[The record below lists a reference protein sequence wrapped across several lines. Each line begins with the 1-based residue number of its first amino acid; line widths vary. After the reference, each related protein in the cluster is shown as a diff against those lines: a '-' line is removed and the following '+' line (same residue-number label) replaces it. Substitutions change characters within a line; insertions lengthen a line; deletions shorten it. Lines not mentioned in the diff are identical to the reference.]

1 MNQWRSPPEWAG
13 PSGYISGHFAIESS
27 DLFSYSDDCK
37 IFTLRDSKPSPLN
50 KPCSRSRPLS
60 ARLSSPL
67 PSCLQCLWSSG
78 SPAAIQFRGS
88 RRSESSE
95 PTQVEPPR
103 ASLSPHTEVSPVLFA
118 HPDQRSLRLQTI
130 WSPSVRANAAT
141 WTTAFHW
148 RLQMRRSCWAR
159 LTNLPPVVYTAQ
171 CSQLMAKLICI
182 LFNAVEELG
191 FEWST
196 PEEPPLFEW
205 FLLGRRQAPRQR
217 ASPFF
222 PEIHDEITKSWRAP

>member
-1 MNQWRSPPEWAG
+1 MSP
-13 PSGYISGHFAIESS
+13 
-27 DLFSYSDDCK
+27 
-37 IFTLRDSKPSPLN
+37 R
-50 KPCSRSRPLS
+50 
-60 ARLSSPL
+60 RLSPRVPHSLLIQRFL
-67 PSCLQCLWSSG
+67 PS
-78 SPAAIQFRGS
+78 
-88 RRSESSE
+88 
-95 PTQVEPPR
+95 
-103 ASLSPHTEVSPVLFA
+103 SLLTRTSVP
-118 HPDQRSLRLQTI
+118 LRLQTI

-171 CSQLMAKLICI
+171 SSQLMAKLICI
-182 LFNAVEELG
+182 LSNAVEELG

-222 PEIHDEITKSWRAP
+222 PEVHDEITKSWR